1 MKLSARNQFKGK
13 VVSIKEGVVTSE
25 VTVDIGGGNTMVSI
39 ISKDSVEQLGIAV
52 GQDVT
57 TLVKSTSVMLMTE

>member
-1 MKLSARNQFKGK
+1 MKLSARNQFRGK
-13 VVSIKEGVVTSE
+13 VIEIKEGVVTSE
-25 VTVDIGGGNTMVSI
+25 VIVDIGGGNTMVSI
-39 ISKDSVEQLGIAV
+39 ISKDSVERLGISV